1 MGTRLLLCLVSL
13 LSICQSQQTT
23 DPANLQLLP
32 KPRLIEMKISVF
44 RSSVPVAVIGA
55 TKARSA
61 GVAMLREEMAACS
74 GRKAAS
80 SSAKIIQLALLPKK
94 RYPHL
99 EGDDAQR
106 FAEEGYVLEVTPR
119 RIRIS
124 GSTEAGIFYGIQTL
138 RQLIRPQQG
147 SKGFRVPALKITD
160 WPAMRWRGV
169 HDDISRGP
177 IPTMDYMKRQI
188 RMLSEYKVNM
198 FSLYMEHVFAFPSMP
213 LAAPQEAAITPA
225 NIREL
230 VDYAAGYHITLLPEQ
245 QAFGH
250 LHHVLKNEL
259 YSDLAET
266 PHGHVLAPVAPKT
279 YDFISQMYSDLIP
292 LFPGPLFHI
301 GGDETW
307 ELGTGQSKQR
317 ADQVGLGKVYLDH
330 ITRVNQIVKPYGK
343 RLMFWSDIALHY
355 PELLN
360 ILPKDAIAVSWDY
373 NAKPNFDSSLE
384 PFAKAGLAL
393 FVAPGANNWNRLV
406 PDYHVAE
413 INIRNF
419 TRDGQKYRALGQLNT
434 TWDDD
439 GEALFEMTWPS
450 LVFGATAAWQS
461 GESSIEEFR
470 RSYDWAFY
478 RNSFDHSFSDSVEQ
492 LAQTHERLRQA
503 KISGAMDDGFWV
515 DPFSEAGWRYSE
527 QALPFAHDLRIAA
540 ETALDILYKNR
551 SKARLHTDTLR
562 ALEFGAL
569 RTDALGMKLQ
579 FADET
584 RKFYKDA
591 FDNQVDRRRAGRD
604 LREITGINARL
615 QDLRDSTARL
625 KQLYVERWNAEN
637 KPYWLGSV
645 TSRYDALTLRY
656 ENLIAQ
662 MKMVHGDY
670 SRTGQ
675 LPKPEVLGLAP
686 SPQEPPLPAQA
697 TPGDGR

>member
-1 MGTRLLLCLVSL
+1 MRTHLLLFLVSTL
-13 LSICQSQQTT
+13 TVCHSQQVIENV
-23 DPANLQLLP
+23 DLHLLP
-32 KPRLIEMKISVF
+32 KPVEIERKAGVF
-44 RSSVPVAVIGA
+44 RSIGPATVIGA
-55 TKARSA
+55 TKARA
-61 GVAMLREEMAACS
+61 TGVAMLRDEMAAAS
-74 GRKAAS
+74 GSKTVSPAKTITLAILPRKQYPQINSEEFDNFAA
-80 SSAKIIQLALLPKK
+80 
-94 RYPHL
+94 
-99 EGDDAQR
+99 
-106 FAEEGYVLEVTPR
+106 EGYVLEVSPL
-119 RIRIS
+119 RIRVS
-124 GSTEAGIFYGIQTL
+124 GATEAGIFYGIQTL
-138 RQLIRPQQG
+138 RQLIRPNEDG
-147 SKGFRVPALKITD
+147 KGFHVPAVKIID
-160 WPAMRWRGV
+160 WPAMQWRGV

-177 IPTMDYMKRQI
+177 IPTMGYMRRQI

-213 LAAPQEAAITPA
+213 VAAPQEAAITPA

-230 VDYAAGYHITLLPEQ
+230 VDYAARYHITLLPEQ

-266 PHGHVLAPVAPKT
+266 PHGHVLSPVAPKT

-307 ELGTGQSKQR
+307 ELGTGQTKAR

-373 NAKPNFDSSLE
+373 GAKPSFDSSLE
-384 PFAKAGLAL
+384 PFAKVGLTL
-393 FVAPGANNWNRLV
+393 FVAPGANNWNRLI

-413 INIRNF
+413 TNIRNF
-419 TRDGQKYRALGQLNT
+419 TRDGQKYHALGQLNT

-439 GEALFEMTWPS
+439 GEALFEMTWPP
-450 LVFGATAAWQS
+450 LVFGAAAAWQS

-478 RNSFDHSFSDSVEQ
+478 RNAADHSFADAIEQ

-503 KISGAMDDGFWV
+503 KLPGAMDEGFWA
-515 DPFSEAGWRYSE
+515 DPFSDAGWRYSE
-527 QALPFAHDLRIAA
+527 RALPVAHDLRIHS
-540 ETALDILYKNR
+540 EMALDILYKNR
-551 SKARLHTDTLR
+551 AKAGLHADTLA

-579 FADET
+579 LADET
-584 RKFYKDA
+584 RKYYRDA
-591 FDNQVDRRRAGRD
+591 YDNQTDRQRAGRD

-615 QDLRDSTARL
+615 EDLRDSTARL
-625 KQLYVERWNAEN
+625 KQLYAERWNAEN

-645 TSRYDALTLRY
+645 TSRYDAAILRY
-656 ENLIAQ
+656 ENLIA
-662 MKMVHGDY
+662 KVRTVRGDFN
-670 SRTGQ
+670 RTGQ
-675 LPKPEVLGLAP
+675 LPKPEDLGMAP
-686 SPQEPPLPAQA
+686 SPILPAV
-697 TPGDGR
+697 TPPAGPAGQK